1 MARLLILYTGGTI
14 GMVPGPDGL
23 QPGAGVLETALATLT
38 PPAVTITVE
47 QFTPLIDSANI
58 RPADWNHMLDRIE
71 AWPGEAVIIIHGT
84 DTMAYTGAA
93 LSAALS
99 AAPAQVRL
107 PVVLCG
113 SMAPLNTGGD
123 AEGNLS
129 LALTSARTA
138 APGVW
143 LAFAGQLRPAAG
155 LVKQDSHAADAF
167 RSVPQ
172 PVRAAN
178 ARRFADRKLAILS
191 LSPGLPAAALA
202 AALAELDGAIL
213 RVYGAGT
220 MMQDAAIADALRRA
234 IANGCRLRAVS
245 QCENGG
251 LTPAA
256 YAAGAALWSAG
267 VENGGLETAELA
279 LARLWLALS

>member
-1 MARLLILYTGGTI
+1 MARFLILYTGGTI

-23 QPGAGVLETALATLT
+23 QPGAGVLEAALAALT
-38 PPAVTITVE
+38 PAGVTTTVE
-47 QFTPLIDSANI
+47 QFSPLIDSANI

-71 AWPGEAVIIIHGT
+71 GWQGDAVIIVHGT

-93 LSAALS
+93 LSCALH
-99 AAPAQVRL
+99 APGL
-107 PVVLCG
+107 PVILCG
-113 SMAPLNTGGD
+113 SMVPLNTGGD

-129 LALTSARTA
+129 LALTA
-138 APGVW
+138 ALTTPPGVW
-143 LAFAGQLRPAAG
+143 LAFAGQLLSAAG

-167 RSVPQ
+167 RSTQQAPG
-172 PVRAAN
+172 PAT
-178 ARRFADRKLAILS
+178 ARRFADRRLAILS
-191 LSPGLPAAALA
+191 LSPGLPAAALR
-202 AALAELDGAIL
+202 AALSELDGAVL

-220 MMQDAAIADALRRA
+220 MMQDPAIVDALQTA
-234 IANGCRLRAVS
+234 TANGCRLRAVS

-267 VENGGLETAELA
+267 VENGGTETAELA
-279 LARLWLALS
+279 LARLWLSLS